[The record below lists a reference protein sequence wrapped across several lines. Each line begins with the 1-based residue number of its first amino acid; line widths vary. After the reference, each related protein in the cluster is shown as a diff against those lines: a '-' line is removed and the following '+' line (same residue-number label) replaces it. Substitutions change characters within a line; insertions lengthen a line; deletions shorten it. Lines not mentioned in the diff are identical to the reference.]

1 MKKLTAEKCRERIRH
16 LNILKQIGG
25 LPSYLDYDL
34 QALEIALPIIEQQ
47 ERDSKLHHWDA
58 TGERCLK
65 CGDKDWMADPVCSG
79 GQQESQKEVSH
90 E

>member
-1 MKKLTAEKCRERIRH
+1 MKKLTAEKCRDRIIELTIRKDNGA
-16 LNILKQIGG
+16 LSIVGG
-25 LPSYLDYDL
+25 YEL
-34 QALEIALPIIEQQ
+34 QAMEIALPIIEQQ

-58 TGERCLK
+58 TGERCMK

-90 E
+90 D